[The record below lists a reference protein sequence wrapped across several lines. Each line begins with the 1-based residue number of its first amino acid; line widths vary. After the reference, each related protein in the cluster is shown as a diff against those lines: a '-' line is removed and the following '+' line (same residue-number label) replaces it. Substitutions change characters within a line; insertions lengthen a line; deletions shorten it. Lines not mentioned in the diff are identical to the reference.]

1 MVYLALSRHML
12 LLLSQ
17 LHNAHARVGRGSGGN
32 TYTALKSA
40 DEEALED
47 LAGLVAVA
55 DVLEGLGGVLAAD
68 VEEDFFTAG
77 VLVYE
82 AWRERSWLVGGC

>member
-1 MVYLALSRHML
+1 MCTLAQGGVGVAQCLSC
-12 LLLSQ
+12 
-17 LHNAHARVGRGSGGN
+17 AESGVRLN

-40 DEEALED
+40 DKETLED

-68 VEEDFFTAG
+68 VEEDFFTTG

-82 AWRERSWLVGGC
+82 A

>member
-1 MVYLALSRHML
+1 MIMMW
-12 LLLSQ
+12 
-17 LHNAHARVGRGSGGN
+17 N

-82 AWRERSWLVGGC
+82 AWREREALVEGC